1 MIRTKYAIVIVTYN
15 RKILLQECIEKAAG
29 QTVKPAG
36 IIIVNNASADGT
48 EEYLE
53 KLDDGTG
60 FFEMIN
66 LPQNIGGAGGF
77 AKGIECAV
85 KKDVECVLVMDDD
98 AMIEKDYMER
108 ILRARQERSGYMA
121 FAGVV
126 KVNDNIDTFHRRS
139 VSKAGLLFKN
149 CQEEEYLS
157 SNFEC
162 EIASFCGM
170 VLDTGLIKKIGLPHS
185 GYFIW
190 HDDAEY
196 SLRVRKYSKFLVVTD
211 AVLHHKTK
219 LKSWSGK
226 RRYDWKD
233 YYDIRNRILM
243 VREHGTAVDRAIN
256 WLHLFIHV
264 IFRNRLF
271 RVMGRGRYDWK
282 YENDIVKRAIRDAG
296 DRDLKV
302 GETYGIA
309 EDIISKRPGM

>member
-1 MIRTKYAIVIVTYN
+1 MTKYAIVVVTYN
-15 RKILLQECIEKAAG
+15 RKILLQECIERAVG

-36 IIIVNNASADGT
+36 IIIVDNASTDGT
-48 EEYLE
+48 KEYLE
-53 KLDDGTG
+53 KLDDEGI
-60 FFEMIN
+60 FDIIN
-66 LPQNIGGAGGF
+66 LSQNIGGAGGF
-77 AKGIECAV
+77 TKGIECAV
-85 KKDVECVLVMDDD
+85 KKDVECVLVIDDD

-108 ILRARQERSGYMA
+108 ILWARQKKSGYMA

-126 KVNDNIDTFHRRS
+126 KVNNNIDTFHRRS

-149 CQEEEYLS
+149 YGEEEYRPPY
-157 SNFEC
+157 FEC

-170 VLDTGLIKKIGLPHS
+170 VLDVGLIKKIGLPHS

-196 SLRVRKYSKFLVVTD
+196 SLRVRKYSRILVVTG
-211 AVLHHKTK
+211 AVLNHKTK
-219 LKSWSGK
+219 LKSQSGK

-243 VREHGTAVDRAIN
+243 VREHGTMMDRVVN
-256 WLHLFIHV
+256 SLHLFIHV

-271 RVMGRGRYDWK
+271 QAIRRERYDWK
-282 YENDIVKRAIRDAG
+282 YENDIVKRAIRDAN
-296 DRDLKV
+296 DRNFKV

-309 EDIISKRPGM
+309 EDIVSKRSGM